1 MSDRATETA
10 TEFTMDD
17 RETEESTGTLGEMSH
32 TNPYTGESFGDAMV
46 YDRGPAVAADGGAA
60 GPGTVDPDDEE
71 LNELAANLNALVG
84 TVKGGLEETIL
95 VLNALKDQDLTQLFV
110 GLHLIHEV
118 TSPQAFGMLRERG
131 IEVARPD
138 LTLATVDHIVPT
150 ADQSRPYGDDA
161 AETMM
166 SELEEN
172 VRDAGIEFL
181 SPDTGEQGIV
191 HVVGPEQGL
200 TQPGKT
206 IVCGDSHTST
216 HGAFG
221 ALAFGIGT
229 SQIRDVLAT
238 QTIAMDKQKVRRI
251 QVDGELGEGC
261 EAKDVILEIIRRLGT
276 EGGVGYVYEY
286 GGEAVEHL
294 GMEGRM
300 SICNMSI
307 EGGAR
312 AGYVNPDE
320 TTYEWLRDTDYFQE
334 HPEKFEELKPYWESI
349 RSDAD
354 AEYDDVVRID
364 ADDLEP
370 VVTWGTTPGQG
381 VGITDPIPDPESL
394 PKDKQE
400 TARRAQEHMRVEPG
414 DTMEG
419 YPIDVAFLGSC
430 TNARLPDLRRAA
442 NIVEGRQV
450 HEDVRAFV
458 VPGSQRVQR
467 AAEEEGLKDIFEAA
481 GFEWRNAGCSMCLG
495 MNEDQLEGDEAC
507 ASSSNRNFIGR
518 QGSKDGRTVL
528 MNPQMVAAAAIEG
541 KVTDV
546 RNLPE
551 VVRV

>member
-1 MSDRATETA
+1 MSR
-10 TEFTMDD
+10 
-17 RETEESTGTLGEMSH
+17 GTL
-32 TNPYTGESFGDAMV
+32 
-46 YDRGPAVAADGGAA
+46 YDEVWDRHAVA
-60 GPGTVDPDDEE
+60 E
-71 LNELAANLNALVG
+71 LPTG
-84 TVKGGLEETIL
+84 
-95 VLNALKDQDLTQLFV
+95 QTQLFV

-118 TSPQAFGMLRERG
+118 TSPQAFGMLRERD
-131 IEVARPD
+131 IEVAFPER
-138 LTLATVDHIVPT
+138 THATVDHIVPT

-161 AETMM
+161 AEEMM
-166 SELEEN
+166 RELEEN
-172 VRDAGIEFL
+172 VRAAGIEFS
-181 SPDTGEQGIV
+181 SPDTGDQGIV
-191 HVVGPEQGL
+191 HVIGPEQGM
-200 TQPGKT
+200 TQPGMT

-238 QTIAMDKQKVRRI
+238 GTVAMEKQKVRRI
-251 QVDGELGEGC
+251 EVTGELGDGV

-286 GGEAVEHL
+286 AGEAIESL

-320 TTYEWLRDTDYFQE
+320 TTYEWLRGTDAFRDD
-334 HPEKFEELKPYWESI
+334 PERFEELRPYWESV
-349 RSDAD
+349 RSDED
-354 AEYDDVVRID
+354 AEYDDVVTID
-364 ADDLEP
+364 GSELEP

-381 VGITDPIPDPESL
+381 VGITQPIPRPEEL
-394 PKDKQE
+394 PEEKQD

-414 DTMEG
+414 ETMEG

-430 TNARLPDLRRAA
+430 TNARLADLRRAA
-442 NIVEGRQV
+442 RLVEGREV
-450 HEDVRAFV
+450 HPDVRALV

-467 AAEEEGLKDIFEAA
+467 AAEEEGLKDVFEAA

-495 MNEDQLEGDEAC
+495 MNEDQLEGDQAC
-507 ASSSNRNFIGR
+507 ASSSNRNFVGR

-528 MNPQMVAAAAIEG
+528 MNPRMVVAAAIEG
-541 KVTDV
+541 EVTDV
-546 RNLPE
+546 RKLEE
-551 VVRV
+551 VARA

>member
-1 MSDRATETA
+1 MSE
-10 TEFTMDD
+10 
-17 RETEESTGTLGEMSH
+17 GTLYDKVWNRH
-32 TNPYTGESFGDAMV
+32 KVTQLPTG
-46 YDRGPAVAADGGAA
+46 
-60 GPGTVDPDDEE
+60 
-71 LNELAANLNALVG
+71 
-84 TVKGGLEETIL
+84 
-95 VLNALKDQDLTQLFV
+95 QDQLFV

-118 TSPQAFGMLRERG
+118 TSPQAFGMLQER
-131 IEVARPD
+131 D
-138 LTLATVDHIVPT
+138 LTVAYPELTHATVDHIVPT

-161 AETMM
+161 AERMM
-166 SELEEN
+166 AELEEN
-172 VRDAGIEFL
+172 VRNAGIDF
-181 SPDTGEQGIV
+181 SDPTTGDQGIV
-191 HVVGPEQGL
+191 HVIGPEQGI

-238 QTIAMDKQKVRRI
+238 GTIAMEKQKVRKI
-251 QVDGELGEGC
+251 QVDGELGEGV
-261 EAKDVILEIIRRLGT
+261 EAKDIILEIIRRLGT

-286 GGEAVEHL
+286 AGEAIENL

-320 TTYEWLRDTDYFQE
+320 TTYEWLEETDYFQE
-334 HPEKFEELKPYWESI
+334 NPEKFEELKPYWESI
-349 RSDAD
+349 RSDETA
-354 AEYDDVVRID
+354 AYDDVVHID
-364 ADDLEP
+364 ANELEP

-381 VGITDPIPDPESL
+381 IGISDPIPAPEEL
-394 PKDKQE
+394 AEDKQD

-419 YPIDVAFLGSC
+419 YEIDVAFLGSC

-442 NIVEGRQV
+442 AIVEGQQV
-450 HEDVRAFV
+450 HDDVRAMV
-458 VPGSQRVQR
+458 VPGSQRVQE
-467 AAEEEGLKDIFEAA
+467 AAKQEGLKDIFEEA

-507 ASSSNRNFIGR
+507 ASSSNRNFVGR

-528 MNPQMVAAAAIEG
+528 MNPRMVAAAAING
-541 KVTDV
+541 TVSDV
-546 RNLPE
+546 RDLKEVNLA
-551 VVRV
+551 

>member
-1 MSDRATETA
+1 MS
-10 TEFTMDD
+10 
-17 RETEESTGTLGEMSH
+17 SGTL
-32 TNPYTGESFGDAMV
+32 
-46 YDRGPAVAADGGAA
+46 YDKVW
-60 GPGTVDPDDEE
+60 
-71 LNELAANLNALVG
+71 
-84 TVKGGLEETIL
+84 
-95 VLNALKDQDLTQLFV
+95 DQHKVTTLPNGQDQLFV

-118 TSPQAFGMLRERG
+118 TSPQAFGMLKERG
-131 IEVARPD
+131 LEVARPD
-138 LTLATVDHIVPT
+138 LTHATVDHIVPT
-150 ADQSRPYGDDA
+150 ANQDRPYSDDA

-166 SELEEN
+166 AELEEN
-172 VRDAGIEFL
+172 VRDAGIQF
-181 SPDTGEQGIV
+181 SDPTTGDQGIV
-191 HVVGPEQGL
+191 HVIGPEQGI

-238 QTIAMDKQKVRRI
+238 QTIAMEKQKVRKI
-251 QVDGELGEGC
+251 EVSGELDEGV
-261 EAKDVILEIIRRLGT
+261 EAKDIILEIIRRLGT

-286 GGEAVEHL
+286 AGETIENL
-294 GMEGRM
+294 DMEGRM

-320 TTYEWLRDTDYFQE
+320 TTYEWLEQTDYFQE

-349 RSDAD
+349 RSDDD
-354 AEYDDVVRID
+354 AEYDDVVEID
-364 ADDLEP
+364 ASELDP

-381 VGITDPIPDPESL
+381 IGIDDPIPEPEDL
-394 PKDKQE
+394 AEDKQD
-400 TARRAQEHMRVEPG
+400 TARRAQDHMRVEPG
-414 DTMEG
+414 QTMEG
-419 YPIDVAFLGSC
+419 YDIDVAFLGSC

-442 NIVEGRQV
+442 RIVKGREV
-450 HEDVRAFV
+450 ADDVRAFV

-467 AAEEEGLKDIFEAA
+467 AAEEEGLKDIFEKA

-507 ASSSNRNFIGR
+507 ASSSNRNFVGR

-528 MNPQMVAAAAIEG
+528 MNPRMVAAAAITGE
-541 KVTDV
+541 VSDV
-546 RNLPE
+546 RELKEVNLA
-551 VVRV
+551 

>member
-1 MSDRATETA
+1 MS
-10 TEFTMDD
+10 
-17 RETEESTGTLGEMSH
+17 SGTL
-32 TNPYTGESFGDAMV
+32 
-46 YDRGPAVAADGGAA
+46 YDKVWDRHKVTTLPNG
-60 GPGTVDPDDEE
+60 
-71 LNELAANLNALVG
+71 
-84 TVKGGLEETIL
+84 
-95 VLNALKDQDLTQLFV
+95 QDQLFV

-118 TSPQAFGMLRERG
+118 TSPQAFGMLKERG
-131 IEVARPD
+131 LDVARPD
-138 LTLATVDHIVPT
+138 LTHATVDHIVPT
-150 ADQSRPYGDDA
+150 ANQDRPYSDDA

-166 SELEEN
+166 AELEEN
-172 VRDAGIEFL
+172 VRDAGIQF
-181 SPDTGEQGIV
+181 SDPTTGDQGIV
-191 HVVGPEQGL
+191 HVIGPEQGI

-238 QTIAMDKQKVRRI
+238 QTIAMEKQKVRKI
-251 QVDGELGEGC
+251 EVTGELDEGV
-261 EAKDVILEIIRRLGT
+261 EAKDIILEIIRRLGT

-286 GGEAVEHL
+286 AGETIENL
-294 GMEGRM
+294 DMEGRM

-320 TTYEWLRDTDYFQE
+320 TTYEWLEDTDYFQE

-349 RSDAD
+349 RSDDD
-354 AEYDDVVRID
+354 AEYDDVVEID
-364 ADDLEP
+364 AGELDP

-381 VGITDPIPDPESL
+381 IGIDDPIPEPESL
-394 PKDKQE
+394 ADDKVD

-414 DTMEG
+414 ETMEG
-419 YPIDVAFLGSC
+419 YDIDVAFLGSC

-442 NIVEGRQV
+442 RVVKGREV
-450 HEDVRAFV
+450 ADDVRAFV

-467 AAEEEGLKDIFEAA
+467 AAEEEGLKDIFEDA

-507 ASSSNRNFIGR
+507 ASSSNRNFVGR

-528 MNPQMVAAAAIEG
+528 MNPRMVAAAAITGE
-541 KVTDV
+541 VSDV
-546 RNLPE
+546 RDLKE
-551 VVRV
+551 VALQ

>member
-1 MSDRATETA
+1 MSQ
-10 TEFTMDD
+10 
-17 RETEESTGTLGEMSH
+17 GTL
-32 TNPYTGESFGDAMV
+32 
-46 YDRGPAVAADGGAA
+46 YDKVWDRHRVTTLPNG
-60 GPGTVDPDDEE
+60 
-71 LNELAANLNALVG
+71 
-84 TVKGGLEETIL
+84 
-95 VLNALKDQDLTQLFV
+95 QDQLFV

-118 TSPQAFGMLRERG
+118 TSPQAFGMLQERG
-131 IEVARPD
+131 LEVARPD
-138 LTLATVDHIVPT
+138 LTHATVDHIVPT
-150 ADQSRPYGDDA
+150 ASQDRPYADDA
-161 AETMM
+161 AERMM

-172 VRDAGIEFL
+172 VRDAGIEF
-181 SPDTGEQGIV
+181 SDPTTGDQGIV
-191 HVVGPEQGL
+191 HVIGPEQGI

-238 QTIAMDKQKVRRI
+238 QTIAMEKQKVRKI
-251 QVDGELGEGC
+251 QVDGELGDGV

-286 GGEAVEHL
+286 AGEAIEDL

-320 TTYEWLRDTDYFQE
+320 TTYEWMEETDYFQDN
-334 HPEKFEELKPYWESI
+334 PGKFDELKPYWESI
-349 RSDAD
+349 RSDDD
-354 AEYDDVVRID
+354 AEYDDVVHID
-364 ADDLEP
+364 ANELEP

-381 VGITDPIPDPESL
+381 VGIHDPIPAPEDL
-394 PKDKQE
+394 AEDKQD
-400 TARRAQEHMRVEPG
+400 TARRAQKHMRVEPG
-414 DTMEG
+414 ETMEG
-419 YPIDVAFLGSC
+419 YDIDVAFLGSC

-442 NIVEGRQV
+442 GIVKGHQV
-450 HEDVRAFV
+450 ADDVRAFV

-467 AAEEEGLKDIFEAA
+467 VAEEEGLADVFREA
-481 GFEWRNAGCSMCLG
+481 GFDWRNAGCSMCLG

-507 ASSSNRNFIGR
+507 ASSSNRNFVGR

-528 MNPQMVAAAAIEG
+528 MNPRMVAAAAVTGE
-541 KVTDV
+541 VTDV
-546 RNLPE
+546 RDLEEAE
-551 VVRV
+551 VVAR

>member
-1 MSDRATETA
+1 MSQ
-10 TEFTMDD
+10 
-17 RETEESTGTLGEMSH
+17 GTL
-32 TNPYTGESFGDAMV
+32 
-46 YDRGPAVAADGGAA
+46 YDKVW
-60 GPGTVDPDDEE
+60 DEHKVTQ
-71 LNELAANLNALVG
+71 LPNG
-84 TVKGGLEETIL
+84 
-95 VLNALKDQDLTQLFV
+95 QDQLFV

-118 TSPQAFGMLRERG
+118 TSPQAFGMLRERD

-138 LTLATVDHIVPT
+138 LTHATVDHIVPT
-150 ADQSRPYGDDA
+150 SDQSRPYSDDA
-161 AETMM
+161 AEEMM

-172 VRDAGIEFL
+172 VREAGIQF
-181 SPDTGEQGIV
+181 SDPTTGDQGIV
-191 HVVGPEQGL
+191 HVIGPEQGI

-238 QTIAMDKQKVRRI
+238 QCIAMEKQKVRKI
-251 QVDGELGEGC
+251 QVDGELGPGV
-261 EAKDVILEIIRRLGT
+261 EAKDIILEIIRRLGT
-276 EGGVGYVYEY
+276 DGGVGYVYEY
-286 GGEAVEHL
+286 AGEAIENL
-294 GMEGRM
+294 DMEGRM

-320 TTYEWLRDTDYFQE
+320 TTFEWMQNTDYFQE
-334 HPEKFEELKPYWESI
+334 NPEAFDELKPYWESI

-354 AEYDDVVRID
+354 AEYDDVVHID
-364 ADDLEP
+364 ASELEP

-381 VGITDPIPDPESL
+381 IGITEPIPHPEDL
-394 PKDKQE
+394 PADKQD

-414 DTMEG
+414 ETMAG
-419 YPIDVAFLGSC
+419 YDIDVVFLGSC

-442 NIVEGRQV
+442 DIVEGREV
-450 HEDVRAFV
+450 DDSVRAMV

-467 AAEEEGLKDIFEAA
+467 AAEEEGLGDIFREA

-495 MNEDQLEGDEAC
+495 MNEDQLEGDEAS
-507 ASSSNRNFIGR
+507 ASSSNRNFVGR

-528 MNPQMVAAAAIEG
+528 MNPQMVAAAAVTGE
-541 KVTDV
+541 VTDV
-546 RNLPE
+546 RELPE
-551 VVRV
+551 VTPA

>member
-1 MSDRATETA
+1 MS
-10 TEFTMDD
+10 
-17 RETEESTGTLGEMSH
+17 SGTL
-32 TNPYTGESFGDAMV
+32 
-46 YDRGPAVAADGGAA
+46 YDKVWDRHKVTTLPNG
-60 GPGTVDPDDEE
+60 
-71 LNELAANLNALVG
+71 
-84 TVKGGLEETIL
+84 
-95 VLNALKDQDLTQLFV
+95 QDQLFV

-118 TSPQAFGMLRERG
+118 TSPQAFGMLQERG
-131 IEVARPD
+131 LEVARPD
-138 LTLATVDHIVPT
+138 LTHATVDHIVPT
-150 ADQSRPYGDDA
+150 ANQDRPYSDDA
-161 AETMM
+161 AENMM
-166 SELEEN
+166 AELEQN
-172 VRDAGIEFL
+172 VRDAGIEF
-181 SPDTGEQGIV
+181 SDPTTGEQGIV
-191 HVVGPEQGL
+191 HVIGPEQGI

-238 QTIAMDKQKVRRI
+238 QTIAMEKQKVRKI
-251 QVDGELGEGC
+251 EVTGELDEGV
-261 EAKDVILEIIRRLGT
+261 EAKDIILEIIRRLGT

-286 GGEAVEHL
+286 AGETIENL
-294 GMEGRM
+294 DMEGRM

-320 TTYEWLRDTDYFQE
+320 TTYEWMKETDYFQE

-354 AEYDDVVRID
+354 AEYDDVVEID
-364 ADDLEP
+364 AGDLDP

-381 VGITDPIPDPESL
+381 IGIDDPIPAPEDL
-394 PKDKQE
+394 PEDKQD
-400 TARRAQEHMRVEPG
+400 TARRAQKHMRVEPG
-414 DTMEG
+414 QTMEG
-419 YPIDVAFLGSC
+419 YDIDVAFLGSC

-442 NIVEGRQV
+442 RIVKGRQV
-450 HEDVRAFV
+450 HDDVRAFV

-467 AAEEEGLKDIFEAA
+467 AAEEEGLKDIFEDA

-507 ASSSNRNFIGR
+507 ASSSNRNFVGR

-528 MNPQMVAAAAIEG
+528 MNPRMVAAAAING
-541 KVTDV
+541 KVSDV
-546 RNLPE
+546 RDLKE
-551 VVRV
+551 VSLA

>member
-1 MSDRATETA
+1 MSQ
-10 TEFTMDD
+10 
-17 RETEESTGTLGEMSH
+17 GTL
-32 TNPYTGESFGDAMV
+32 
-46 YDRGPAVAADGGAA
+46 YDKVWDRHKVTTLPNG
-60 GPGTVDPDDEE
+60 
-71 LNELAANLNALVG
+71 
-84 TVKGGLEETIL
+84 
-95 VLNALKDQDLTQLFV
+95 QDQLFV

-118 TSPQAFGMLRERG
+118 TSPQAFGMLQERG
-131 IEVARPD
+131 LEVARPD
-138 LTLATVDHIVPT
+138 LTHATVDHIVPT
-150 ADQSRPYGDDA
+150 ANQDRPYADDA
-161 AETMM
+161 AERMM
-166 SELEEN
+166 AELEEN
-172 VRDAGIEFL
+172 VRDAGIQF
-181 SPDTGEQGIV
+181 SDPTTGDQGIV
-191 HVVGPEQGL
+191 HVIGPEQGI

-238 QTIAMDKQKVRRI
+238 QTIAMEKQKVRKI
-251 QVDGELGEGC
+251 QVDGELGEGV
-261 EAKDVILEIIRRLGT
+261 EAKDIILEIIRRLGT

-286 GGEAVEHL
+286 AGEAIENL
-294 GMEGRM
+294 DMEGRM

-320 TTYEWLRDTDYFQE
+320 TTYEWLEQTDYFQE
-334 HPEKFEELKPYWESI
+334 NPEKFDELKPYWESI

-364 ADDLEP
+364 ASELDP

-381 VGITDPIPDPESL
+381 IGVHDPIPAPEDL
-394 PKDKQE
+394 AEDKQD

-414 DTMEG
+414 ETMEG
-419 YPIDVAFLGSC
+419 YDIDVAFLGSC

-442 NIVEGRQV
+442 RIVKGREV
-450 HEDVRAFV
+450 ADDVRAMV

-467 AAEEEGLKDIFEAA
+467 QAEEEGLKDVFEEA
-481 GFEWRNAGCSMCLG
+481 GFDWRNAGCSMCLG

-507 ASSSNRNFIGR
+507 ASSSNRNFVGR

-528 MNPQMVAAAAIEG
+528 MNPRMVAAAAITGE
-541 KVTDV
+541 VSDV
-546 RNLPE
+546 RDLKEVNLA
-551 VVRV
+551 

>member
-1 MSDRATETA
+1 MSQ
-10 TEFTMDD
+10 
-17 RETEESTGTLGEMSH
+17 GTL
-32 TNPYTGESFGDAMV
+32 
-46 YDRGPAVAADGGAA
+46 YDKVWDRHKVTTLPNG
-60 GPGTVDPDDEE
+60 
-71 LNELAANLNALVG
+71 
-84 TVKGGLEETIL
+84 
-95 VLNALKDQDLTQLFV
+95 QDQLFV

-118 TSPQAFGMLRERG
+118 TSPQAFGMLQERDM
-131 IEVARPD
+131 EVARPD

-150 ADQSRPYGDDA
+150 ADQSRPYGDEA
-161 AETMM
+161 AEEMM

-181 SPDTGEQGIV
+181 DPSSGDQGIV
-191 HVVGPEQGL
+191 HVVGPEQGQ

-238 QTIAMDKQKVRRI
+238 QTIAMDKQQVRKI
-251 QVDGELGEGC
+251 EVTGELSEGV

-286 GGEAVEHL
+286 AGEAVEDL

-320 TTYEWLRDTDYFQE
+320 TTYEWLAETDYFQE
-334 HPEKFEELKPYWESI
+334 NPEEFDRLKPYWESI
-349 RSDAD
+349 RSDED
-354 AEYDDVVRID
+354 AEYDDVVTID
-364 ADDLEP
+364 GSSLEP

-381 VGITDPIPDPESL
+381 VGITDPIPAPEDL
-394 PKDKQE
+394 AEDKQD

-442 NIVEGRQV
+442 AIVEGREV
-450 HEDVRAFV
+450 HDDVRALV
-458 VPGSQRVQR
+458 VPGSQRVQHV
-467 AAEEEGLKDIFEAA
+467 AEDEGLKDVFEAA
-481 GFEWRNAGCSMCLG
+481 GFDWRNAGCSMCLG

-507 ASSSNRNFIGR
+507 ASSSNRNFVGR

-541 KVTDV
+541 EVTDV
-546 RNLPE
+546 RELEE
-551 VVRV
+551 VVSV